1 MLERLLDQ
9 IEIHLGQALRHDAQ
23 RRGLR
28 EATARVLLALEPDDA
43 LPMNRVAERLGREPS
58 TATRF
63 VDRAEEDGLVLRV
76 AGDSDRRSRWVRL
89 TPRGLELR
97 QALLEVRALRARRIE
112 GALETSTGLGATQV
126 EWFLQSLSTSVGA

>member
-43 LPMNRVAERLGREPS
+43 LPMSRVAERLGREPS

-112 GALETSTGLGATQV
+112 GALETSTGLGAHQV
-126 EWFLQSLSTSVGA
+126 EWFLQSLSTSVSA

>member
-43 LPMNRVAERLGREPS
+43 LPMSRVAERLGREPS

-112 GALETSTGLGATQV
+112 GALETSTGLGAHQV
-126 EWFLQSLSTSVGA
+126 EWFLQSLSTSVNA